1 MNLKEAMTRADQL
14 RPNALPDAQ
23 KAAWIYELDGK
34 IARMME
40 KEPPENS
47 FPADAQ
53 LLMPAPYDNLY
64 ELYLTAMIDY
74 YHEESALY
82 ANDMEMFNTAFA
94 EAKAWWRREH
104 RPEPDGS
111 WRVM

>member
-14 RPNALPDAQ
+14 RPNALSEAQ
-23 KAAWIYELDGK
+23 KAAWVYELEGK
-34 IARMME
+34 IAEMMGV
-40 KEPPENS
+40 PTPENT
-47 FPADAQ
+47 FPADA
-53 LLMPAPYDNLY
+53 LLLTPAPYDNIY

-82 ANDMEMFNTAFA
+82 ANDMEMFNAAFA
-94 EAKAWWRREH
+94 QAKAWWRREN
-104 RPEPDGS
+104 RPEFSGC

>member
-40 KEPPENS
+40 KEPPGKQFS
-47 FPADAQ
+47 
-53 LLMPAPYDNLY
+53 
-64 ELYLTAMIDY
+64 
-74 YHEESALY
+74 SRR
-82 ANDMEMFNTAFA
+82 TAFNA
-94 EAKAWWRREH
+94 CALRQPIRIISYGND
-104 RPEPDGS
+104 RLLP
-111 WRVM
+111 